1 MSIFLLK
8 DKANNEFLL
17 QANDFEQALKA
28 YPKLN
33 CVFELKSIELMKA
46 PLYITDVQDLH
57 AYTTPKDGR
66 VIDKEYVR
74 KSGTYYKDP
83 KPVIQYDKQGKM
95 ITTYKSVAEA
105 ARINGLHASGISKVC
120 RGKASH
126 SGGYIWKFQ

>member
-74 KSGTYYKDP
+74 KSGTYLRLKWQE
-83 KPVIQYDKQGKM
+83 KTKSLFIQCWT
-95 ITTYKSVAEA
+95 IS
-105 ARINGLHASGISKVC
+105 RLLLFSISKE
-120 RGKASH
+120 K
-126 SGGYIWKFQ
+126 